1 MKQCIKCLQEKNEY
15 DYSKRPEGTLYNT
28 CKACKNKYS
37 RELHYIKSKSL
48 EWRLKRSEVNKRR
61 YHQKIKVSPKNQ
73 ELESQNGIILEA

>member
-48 EWRLKRSEVNKRR
+48 EWKVNRSEKNKKR
-61 YHQKIKVSPKNQ
+61 YYEKIRILKN
-73 ELESQNGIILEA
+73 I